1 MAQVCARRCGAAAGV
16 GGKRKRG
23 AEVAKLSGGDF
34 LNSIFVEMLYTVD
47 LMDLLEPRLPGLLAE
62 QNTKLAVLDSVAAVF
77 RLESTSSV
85 KYGVGFEVV
94 TGDFDPRSNGNALL
108 PALGHSWLHCVN
120 QRLMITRQS
129 DSNRRRLDAFP
140 PHLPAENYVFHVTS
154 DGVRPDGTCSQT
166 LQIAGV
172 RVDAAKVDKVAKR
185 LHGVLLDLPRLC
197 NVMLDP
203 RWHAAQRPD
212 AKSATIA
219 RAAGGVPVR
228 RKLQLRAPRGSN
240 RYFVLKTVFK
250 ARWGHGRTVHY

>member
-1 MAQVCARRCGAAAGV
+1 MAEGGGALACRVPPDQLNAHPERPVRRGFR
-16 GGKRKRG
+16 GGHG
-23 AEVAKLSGGDF
+23 
-34 LNSIFVEMLYTVD
+34 
-47 LMDLLEPRLPGLLAE
+47 RL
-62 QNTKLAVLDSVAAVF
+62 
-77 RLESTSSV
+77 R
-85 KYGVGFEVV
+85 
-94 TGDFDPRSNGNALL
+94 
-108 PALGHSWLHCVN
+108 PALKW
-120 QRLMITRQS
+120 QRTAPGARTLVVALRQPAS

-250 ARWGHGRTVHY
+250 ARWGHGRTAAPRPLHASSSSRPTTLHGYTPRQIARSAGPAARFRSRAAR